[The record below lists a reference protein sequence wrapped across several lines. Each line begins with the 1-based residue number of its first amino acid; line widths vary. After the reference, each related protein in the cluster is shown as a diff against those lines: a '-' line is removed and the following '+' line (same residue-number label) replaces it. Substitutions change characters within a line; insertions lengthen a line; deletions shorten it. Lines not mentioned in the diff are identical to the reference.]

1 MADLTIV
8 PSRTALVNVD
18 MQNCFV
24 ENSPVAAPGGVEV
37 LERINR
43 LASQCRKAGI
53 LVIHACH
60 VLRPDGS
67 NAGILLEIP
76 PVREGMINRGST
88 SAAFHKDLVIDE
100 RDIILEKPRFGAF
113 HGTDLELLLRSRGI
127 DTIIVTGISTSV
139 CCETTAR
146 EAAVRD
152 FHVLFVDD
160 ATATF
165 GIGDL
170 SPEAV
175 QKATCATIGFIFGKV
190 VTVDELMRAIPVTG
204 QAAAD

>member
-1 MADLTIV
+1 L
-8 PSRTALVNVD
+8 
-18 MQNCFV
+18 
-24 ENSPVAAPGGVEV
+24 EV

-43 LASQCRKAGI
+43 LASRCRQAGI
-53 LVIHACH
+53 LVIHARH

-67 NAGILLEIP
+67 NAGILAEIP
-76 PVREGMINRGST
+76 PIRQGMINRGSE
-88 SAAFHKDLVIDE
+88 SAAFHRGLVIE
-100 RDIILEKPRFGAF
+100 EKDIILEKPRFGAF

-165 GIGDL
+165 GIGGL
-170 SPEAV
+170 SAEEI
-175 QKATCATIGFIFGKV
+175 QKATCANIGFLFGKV
-190 VTVDELMRAIPVTG
+190 VTVDELTRAIAISS